1 MMRFIAPYAGSPSPN
16 PGPRPDPRPWPS
28 QDSTFFRWVMPLFTW
43 AVIVISIMLMSN
55 IVLTMTEIKMQP
67 AGSPAESLSLAD
79 ASPR

>member
-1 MMRFIAPYAGSPSPN
+1 
-16 PGPRPDPRPWPS
+16 
-28 QDSTFFRWVMPLFTW
+28 MPLVNW
-43 AVIVISIMLMSN
+43 AVIVISIMLTLN